1 MEKEYKFNWHEIDD
15 ILAPKPEE
23 NDTCIICM
31 DCPHETD
38 WHLQIAHWY
47 LEGAQLNLV
56 DCTGKE
62 HVFVIKISGFYIVE
76 ETGTKP
82 KVFLAHGV
90 KYWTVLPTPK
100 IKPEDV
106 LTIE

>member
-1 MEKEYKFNWHEIDD
+1 MSEFTWHAIDD
-15 ILAPKPEE
+15 ILSPKPKE
-23 NDTCIICM
+23 NDTCVVCM
-31 DCPHETD
+31 DCPNESD

-47 LEGAQLNLV
+47 LEGAKLNIV
-56 DCTGKE
+56 DCAGKD
-62 HVFVIKISGFYIVE
+62 HTFVIKTDGFYVVE

-90 KYWTVLPTPK
+90 KYWTVLPKPK
-100 IKPEDV
+100 IKPDDT

>member
-1 MEKEYKFNWHEIDD
+1 MAEEFKFRWYAIDD
-15 ILAPKPEE
+15 ILEEKPEE
-23 NDTCIICM
+23 NATCIVCM
-31 DCPHETD
+31 DCPNEDD

-47 LEGAQLNLV
+47 LEGAKLDLI
-56 DCTGKE
+56 DSEGKD
-62 HVFVIKISGFYIVE
+62 HTFVIKTNGFYLIE
-76 ETGTKP
+76 ETSSTP
-82 KVFLAHGV
+82 HVFLAHGV

>member
-1 MEKEYKFNWHEIDD
+1 MSEFTWHAIDD
-15 ILAPKPEE
+15 ILSPKPKE
-23 NDTCIICM
+23 NDTCIVCM
-31 DCPHETD
+31 DCPSESD

-47 LEGAQLNLV
+47 LEGAKLNIV
-56 DCTGKE
+56 DCAGKD
-62 HVFVIKISGFYIVE
+62 HTFVIKMDGFYVVE

-90 KYWTVLPTPK
+90 KYWTVLPLPK
-100 IKPEDV
+100 IKPDDI